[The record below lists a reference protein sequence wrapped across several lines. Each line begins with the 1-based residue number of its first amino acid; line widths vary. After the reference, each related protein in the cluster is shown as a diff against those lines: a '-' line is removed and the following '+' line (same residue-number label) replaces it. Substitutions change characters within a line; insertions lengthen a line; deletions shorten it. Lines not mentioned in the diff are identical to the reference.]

1 MILHYRYVTAAVGL
15 LIGFIILLL
24 VRRDRLH
31 AGYTFWWLATAFIV
45 ALAGFFPTLVDK
57 LGHLLGIAYPP
68 ILPLIVGYC
77 LILLKILTMDLE
89 RSHQEERIRIL
100 TQKLSLLEA
109 ERRKERIE
117 DQSNKTDANG
127 PKKNGKS

>member
-1 MILHYRYVTAAVGL
+1 MIIHYRFITAAIGL
-15 LIGFIILLL
+15 FIGLVILVL

-31 AGYTFWWLATAFIV
+31 ASYTFWWMMTALV
-45 ALAGFFPTLVDK
+45 VTVAGFFPSLVDK

-68 ILPLIVGYC
+68 ILLLIAGFC

-89 RSHQEERIRIL
+89 RSHQEERIRVL

-109 ERRKERIE
+109 RHREEMIE
-117 DQSNKTDANG
+117 KKAN
-127 PKKNGKS
+127 SEE